1 MDCAEFRRELGTD
14 PKRTSA
20 ALEAHRAGCPA
31 CAKYAADMQ
40 RVDQLIGGALA
51 VKGPASAVP
60 PWKQQPRRHPVRW
73 VALAAGVL
81 VVALGLALTWR
92 TSERREALITEVVKH
107 ADREANVMV
116 PSEKRVSAEKLQ
128 KALAK
133 AGAQLA
139 AELPVSIARICKV
152 HGEVAPHLIMQT
164 RDGAVAVLVLAREHT
179 WLPHSFAEQG
189 YHGRLFPKDGH
200 AIAVIG
206 TSAAAVKA
214 GAELAAGAIEWP
226 K

>member
-14 PKRTSA
+14 PKRSSPE
-20 ALEAHRAGCPA
+20 LEAHRASCPA
-31 CAKYAADMQ
+31 CARYAADMQ
-40 RVDQLIGGALA
+40 RIDQLLLGALP
-51 VKGPASAVP
+51 VKGPASAAS
-60 PWKQQPRRHPVRW
+60 PWKHEPRRHVARW

-81 VVALGLALTWR
+81 VAAVGLTFAWR
-92 TSERREALITEVVKH
+92 TQERRDALITEVVRH
-107 ADREANVMV
+107 ADREANVLV
-116 PSEKRVSAEKLQ
+116 PSEKRVSTEKLQ

-139 AELPVSIARICKV
+139 AELPVSVARICKV
-152 HGEVAPHLIMQT
+152 RGEVAPHLIMQT
-164 RDGAVAVLVLAREHT
+164 REGAVAVLVLAREHT

-189 YHGRLFPKDGH
+189 YQGRLLPKDGH
-200 AIAVIG
+200 AIAIIG

-214 GAELAAGAIEWP
+214 GAELASGAIEWP